1 MADLL
6 KKGNQYIVQI
16 RKWNGRTQELIAY
29 IPLRTNNKLEAVIR
43 LTEVKKSEK
52 YIKQGVILKHQFIDF
67 FPWLNDK
74 GVSELKPLTL
84 EESIEMFTQSYKINI
99 AESSMKRIKVS
110 LNRAV
115 DIWKSNTPISI
126 ITEEHIEEFKK
137 AYIGIHSNVG
147 INLNLRNIKT
157 FIRWCFEKK
166 YLNQLPKIRMV
177 KCEKGK
183 PKYISEH
190 QFNAIMNLTSINRF
204 YKKLFYIYHST
215 GCRRSEIIEGILNKN
230 TLIIPAHIS
239 KSRIEKEISIDD
251 NQRVII
257 QEIQKERDRYL
268 DRNLTL
274 ESFKGN
280 ISKQFKKAC
289 KELNLNFNLH
299 CLRHTY
305 AVRQWIITNDIY
317 EVKKLM
323 GHTSVTTTEIYAN
336 FSLNRLKED
345 FPSDYSL
352 RLEIDKIRESGIR
365 GKDISGK
372 KSQEYDI
379 HLYN

>member
-16 RKWNGRTQELIAY
+16 RKWNGRAQELIAY

-84 EESIEMFTQSYKINI
+84 EESIEMFTQSYKMNI

-190 QFNAIMNLTSINRF
+190 QFNTIMNLKSINSF

-336 FSLNRLKED
+336 FSLNRLKDD

>member
-16 RKWNGRTQELIAY
+16 RKWNGRTQKLIAY

-190 QFNAIMNLTSINRF
+190 QFNTIMNLKSINGF

-352 RLEIDKIRESGIR
+352 RLEIDKIRKNGISS
-365 GKDISGK
+365 KPFSSK
-372 KSQEYDI
+372 KTQKSDI

>member
-352 RLEIDKIRESGIR
+352 RLEIDKIRKNGISSKHFSSKKTQES
-365 GKDISGK
+365 
-372 KSQEYDI
+372 DI

>member
-1 MADLL
+1 MADL
-6 KKGNQYIVQI
+6 KKQGNQYIANI
-16 RKWNGRTQELIAY
+16 RKWNGKTQATIAY
-29 IPLRTNNKLEAVIR
+29 IPLRTNIKSEAIIR
-43 LTEVKKSEK
+43 LTEVKKNEK
-52 YIKQGVILKHQFIDF
+52 YIKQGIILKHQFIDF

-84 EESIEMFTQSYKINI
+84 EESIEMFTQSYKMNI

-190 QFNAIMNLTSINRF
+190 QFNTIMNLKSINSF

-336 FSLNRLKED
+336 FSLNRLKDD